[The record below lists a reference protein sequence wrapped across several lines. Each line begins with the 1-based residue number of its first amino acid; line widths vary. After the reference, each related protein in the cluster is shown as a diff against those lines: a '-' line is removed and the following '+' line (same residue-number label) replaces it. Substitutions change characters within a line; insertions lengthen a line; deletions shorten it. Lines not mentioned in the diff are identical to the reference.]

1 MICCL
6 REASLLAWKKKKIA
20 IMNIFQA
27 PAEITTVSAVPH
39 LNLLTPLLLPM
50 TKFSRRP
57 ATGLISVAIKGLNLY
72 LLEAVLLRQ
81 KLTTAKGLVCKR
93 LNRTLQY
100 LQLLLSETSS
110 RCSSNWGYYL
120 VWHAQPQGTRVGLSH
135 FVEHGFATMVEHVEP
150 SPVAQHI
157 PCFILLFCAGSD
169 FLEIPGYM
177 HHTVAKYEKP
187 KNAL

>member
-1 MICCL
+1 
-6 REASLLAWKKKKIA
+6 
-20 IMNIFQA
+20 
-27 PAEITTVSAVPH
+27 
-39 LNLLTPLLLPM
+39 M

-57 ATGLISVAIKGLNLY
+57 VTGLISVAIKGLTLY
-72 LLEAVLLRQ
+72 LLVAVFFRNPLAVVIGLLRL

-135 FVEHGFATMVEHVEP
+135 FVEHGFSTMVKHVEP